1 MEDSDCQERLKF
13 ANIEWERQKRRLE
26 KCESALMQAQQE
38 LNEVARTNQ
47 EYEACRSSLEEAHSR
62 IQALRRERDE
72 LLGFR
77 RMVSHPDF
85 WVEDVAY
92 PLARALQ
99 EAGDILIAKTPTGRP
114 RKTKDPIRIVRSW
127 AYKLYKKVGPGLS
140 ESDKKEIEAYLIAL
154 WHWVRLE
161 DVRARFEK
169 EDEENHI

>member
-26 KCESALMQAQQE
+26 KCESALAQVQQE

-47 EYEACRSSLEEAHSR
+47 EYASCRSSLEEARNR

-92 PLARALQ
+92 PLARALE
-99 EAGDILIAKTPTGRP
+99 EAGDILIAKTPTGQS
-114 RKTKDPIRIVRSW
+114 RKTRDPTKIVRTW
-127 AYKLYKKVGPGLS
+127 AYKLYKKVEPGLT
-140 ESDKKEIEAYLIAL
+140 ESDRKEIETYLVAL

-161 DVRARFEK
+161 EVRARFE
-169 EDEENHI
+169 EENEESRT

>member
-1 MEDSDCQERLKF
+1 VKDNDCPKRLEF
-13 ANIEWERQKRRLE
+13 AEIEWERLKRRLA
-26 KCESALMQAQQE
+26 KCEFALMQAQQE

-47 EYEACRSSLEEAHSR
+47 EYAACRSSLEEARNR
-62 IQALRRERDE
+62 IQALKRERDE

-114 RKTKDPIRIVRSW
+114 RKTKDPIGIVRSW
-127 AYKLYKKVGPGLS
+127 AYKLYKKVEPGLTKA
-140 ESDKKEIEAYLIAL
+140 DRKEIETYLIAL

-169 EDEENHI
+169 EDEESYI

>member
-1 MEDSDCQERLKF
+1 VTDNDCQERLQF
-13 ANIEWERQKRRLE
+13 AEIEWKRLKQRFE
-26 KCESALMQAQQE
+26 KCECALKQAQQE

-47 EYEACRSSLEEAHSR
+47 EYAACRSSLEEARNR

-92 PLARALQ
+92 PLARAL
-99 EAGDILIAKTPTGRP
+99 EKTGDILIAKTPVGRP
-114 RKTKDPIRIVRSW
+114 RKAKDPTKIVRTW
-127 AYKLYKKVGPGLS
+127 AYKLYKKVEPGLT
-140 ESDKKEIEAYLIAL
+140 ESDRKEIETYLVAL

-161 DVRARFEK
+161 EVRARFE
-169 EDEENHI
+169 EENEESHT